1 VGLIWFGFHAQVLR
15 IREGEVK
22 EAREAAFLFL
32 EDLILL
38 LSVEG
43 FCVPRG
49 LYFNA
54 VEKSL

>member
-1 VGLIWFGFHAQVLR
+1 MFDLVGSHAQVLR
-15 IREGEVK
+15 IKEGKVR

-43 FCVPRG
+43 FCLPHG
-49 LYFNA
+49 PYFNT

>member
-1 VGLIWFGFHAQVLR
+1 MIWFGFHAQVLR